1 MKVKVINEPAECPA
15 ATAVATE
22 LVENSL
28 QRVPVVGLIAH
39 FAGVLLG
46 LFRKPSAPKRLD
58 PAPSRLRAAPNPVHA
73 ASNRVRA
80 ASKRVRAAT
89 NRVHA
94 ATNPVR
100 AASKRL
106 RAARGCGA
114 TASAVAIVSPLGG
127 KEVRHG

>member
-1 MKVKVINEPAECPA
+1 VKMKVKEINEPAECPA

-46 LFRKPSAPKRLD
+46 LFRRPSAPKRLD
-58 PAPSRLRAAPNPVHA
+58 PAPSRLRAA
-73 ASNRVRA
+73 SNRVHA

-89 NRVHA
+89 SRVHA

>member
-1 MKVKVINEPAECPA
+1 VKMKVKVINEPAECPA

-46 LFRKPSAPKRLD
+46 LFRRPSAPKRLD
-58 PAPSRLRAAPNPVHA
+58 PAPSRLRAA
-73 ASNRVRA
+73 SNRVHA

-89 NRVHA
+89 SRVHA

>member
-46 LFRKPSAPKRLD
+46 LFRRPSAPKRLD
-58 PAPSRLRAAPNPVHA
+58 PAPSRL
-73 ASNRVRA
+73 
-80 ASKRVRAAT
+80 RAAT